1 MQHPQKHNRREF
13 LKRSGAA
20 PLGAALAL
28 GAINPWAGL
37 AVHADASE
45 SAEMAAARKKAQQR
59 RRRLIY
65 NDDGCGPLGS
75 PTGNTADGFLYGP
88 QSRMGALRGSQVDS
102 VFICSGA
109 THVLTHPTAVAE
121 SYADVVQRY
130 GIGGEWEAYRVN
142 MRALEALKTDAIQLT
157 IDHCRKQKLEVFYSH
172 RINDIHNTFLEV
184 ERSTWFRE
192 HPQCWMGKPDEAAK
206 AGGPNSPK
214 HWWSALDFEQPEVLD
229 HLAHIQEEVSD
240 KYDVDGME
248 IDYFRSPMFFCSNLD
263 YQPATATQVEILT
276 GFQQRLRQTHLQ
288 AGNQRGRPILTA
300 VRVPATPAACRHVG
314 IDIEH
319 WLKQGLVDVLNVGGG
334 YVPFTE
340 PLDEIVKLAHNV
352 GVPVYST
359 INASGMRGPDNRY
372 STVEAWRG
380 AAANMWHAGVDGIV
394 TFNIFPAVGPE
405 PRFVDIGSKETLA
418 GRNKLFVIDPIRIL
432 EGDLVQGI
440 TQSQALPV
448 SIPGDGKSVT
458 ASLPIGDDL
467 PAAHKDGRLGSAD
480 LRVHLSDPK
489 AIEVVEVSLNGA
501 VLAVAEQDARTGWFV
516 YRPKPEQYRQGRNE
530 LAFRATR
537 VASDGKSMAD
547 VTHVEVPVQY
557 P

>member
-1 MQHPQKHNRREF
+1 MQHLQKHNRREF

-28 GAINPWAGL
+28 GVISPRGGL

-121 SYADVVQRY
+121 SYADVAQRY
-130 GIGGEWEAYRVN
+130 GIGGEWEAYRAN
-142 MRALEALKTDAIQLT
+142 MRALEGLKTDAIQLT
-157 IDHCRKQKLEVFYSH
+157 IDHCRKHELEVCYSH

-192 HPQCWMGKPDEAAK
+192 HPQFWMGKPDEAAK
-206 AGGPNSPK
+206 AGGANSPK
-214 HWWSALDFEQPEVLD
+214 HWWSALDFEQPNVLD
-229 HLAHIQEEVSD
+229 HLARIQEEVSS

-248 IDYFRSPMFFCSNLD
+248 IDYFRSPMFFRPNLD

-276 GFQQRLRQTHLQ
+276 GFQRRLRKIHLQ
-288 AGNQRGRPILTA
+288 AGNKRGRPILTA
-300 VRVPATPAACRHVG
+300 ARVPATPSACRHVG
-314 IDIEH
+314 IDIER
-319 WLKQGLVDVLNVGGG
+319 WLKEGLVDVLNVGGG

-340 PLDEIVKLAHNV
+340 PLDEIVKLAHSV
-352 GVPVYST
+352 GIPVYST
-359 INASGMRGPDNRY
+359 ISASGMRGPDNRY
-372 STVEAWRG
+372 SAVEAWRG
-380 AAANMWHAGVDGIV
+380 AASNMWHAGVDGIV

-440 TQSQALPV
+440 TQTQALPV
-448 SIPGDGKSVT
+448 SIHGDGKSVV
-458 ASLPIGDDL
+458 AVLPIGDDL
-467 PAAHKDGRLGSAD
+467 PAAGKRGTLASAD
-480 LRVHLSDPK
+480 LRVRLSDPQ
-489 AIEVVEVSLNGA
+489 AIDAIEVSLNGA
-501 VLAVAEQDARTGWFV
+501 VLAVTEQEPKTGWFV
-516 YRPKPEQYRQGRNE
+516 CRPKPEQYRLGRNA

-537 VASDGKSMAD
+537 VAADRKHVAD

-557 P
+557 N